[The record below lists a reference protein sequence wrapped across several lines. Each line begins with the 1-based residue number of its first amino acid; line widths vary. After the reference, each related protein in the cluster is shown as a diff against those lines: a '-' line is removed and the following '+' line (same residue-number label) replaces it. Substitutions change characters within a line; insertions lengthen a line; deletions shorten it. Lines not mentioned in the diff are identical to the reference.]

1 MAVIDL
7 GTRVVDVSQTWQS
20 FTPVDFNDT
29 KKIYAIQVSI
39 ASNNPSQIYSSF
51 VFRYQATLQT
61 GTVLISPEIAKLFY
75 DPNEQFFPFTFYDK
89 FDKDL
94 PVTFAV
100 RRVPYF
106 RNLDCLATA
115 TVQLRTDP
123 TEKLQ
128 DA

>member
-1 MAVIDL
+1 MALIDL
-7 GTRVVDVSQTWQS
+7 GTRVVDVSQTWAS

-29 KKIYAIQVSI
+29 KKIYAISVTI